1 MINRIT
7 VQSFFSFGQEQTIE
21 LNQDTNIL
29 VGINGSGKSNF
40 IKIIQF
46 LYEGIAGKEG
56 LRNLINK
63 KWGGFS
69 SMVFCGGDEVV
80 REVIITYHFDKDKVK
95 TVFDGGGH
103 QFVNNPIYE
112 IRINKVG
119 LFNYDVSEKI
129 YNESAKKGQSPF
141 IYLDVANGKGII
153 SKKDK
158 AKIGIKQAIFDEN
171 ELVLKQISEPENFY
185 PLFTLKKAIE
195 EIVVYSYFDTTLDS
209 KIRQLS
215 PYYSELRLLSSGENL
230 THLLSYL
237 NGNNTKSYDQIILL
251 LKKINPQFRE
261 LVFNQPTSSKTL
273 LALKEQN
280 LNRAITIEH
289 ISDGTLRFLILM
301 AILYNPNRGML
312 VCLDEPEIGLHPD
325 MIQTVGEGIKF
336 ASKNGTQMIVAT
348 HSPLLLNGFN
358 LEDLKIFE
366 KDNSNQTIVSTKSED
381 DFKDW
386 DGEFLVGQMWLRGE
400 IGGVRW

>member
-1 MINRIT
+1 MIDKIT
-7 VQSFFSFGQEQTIE
+7 VRSFFSFGKQQTIE
-21 LNQDTNIL
+21 LNPDTNIL

-40 IKIIQF
+40 IKAIQL

-56 LRNLINK
+56 LKNLINK

-69 SMVFCGGDEVV
+69 TIVYCGGEEAASKVTL
-80 REVIITYHFDKDKVK
+80 TYHFNKEKIR
-95 TVFDGGGH
+95 TVLGGGGH
-103 QFVNNPIYE
+103 QFANDPIYE
-112 IRINKVG
+112 IGLDKVG
-119 LFNYDVSEKI
+119 LFNYEVSEKI
-129 YNESAKKGQSPF
+129 YNEGVKKDLSPF

-158 AKIGIKQAIFDEN
+158 ATIGIKQAIFDEN

-195 EIVVYSYFDTTLDS
+195 EIVVYSYFDTTPDS

-215 PYYSELRLLSSGENL
+215 PYYTELRLLPTGENL

-237 NGNNTKSYDQIILL
+237 NGNQTKSYDQIILS
-251 LKKINPQFRE
+251 LKKINPLFRE
-261 LVFNQPTSSKTL
+261 LVFSQPTSSKTL

-280 LNRAITIEH
+280 LNRAITVEH

-301 AILYNPNRGML
+301 AILYNPDRGKL
-312 VCLDEPEIGLHPD
+312 VCLDEPETGLHPD
-325 MIQTVGEGIKF
+325 MIQTIGEGIKY
-336 ASKNGTQMIVAT
+336 AANNGTQMIVAS
-348 HSPLLLNGFN
+348 HSPLLLNGFD

-366 KDNSNQTIVSTKSED
+366 KETDNQTIVSTKSED

-386 DGEFLVGQMWLRGE
+386 DGGFLVGQMWLRGE
-400 IGGVRW
+400 IGGLRW

>member
-1 MINRIT
+1 MINKIT
-7 VQSFFSFGQEQTIE
+7 VQSFFSFGKHQTIE
-21 LNQDTNIL
+21 LNDDTNIL

-69 SMVFCGGDEVV
+69 SMIYCGGDEDA
-80 REVIITYHFDKDKVK
+80 REVIITYHFDRNKVK
-95 TVFDGGGH
+95 NVFEGNGFLFPKD
-103 QFVNNPIYE
+103 PIYE
-112 IRINKVG
+112 VRISKVG
-119 LFNYDVSEKI
+119 LFNYDVSEKM
-129 YNESAKKGQSPF
+129 YNESRRQGQPPF
-141 IYLDVANGKGII
+141 IYLDVSNGKGII
-153 SKKDK
+153 SRKDDT
-158 AKIGIKQAIFDEN
+158 KIGIKQAIFDEN

-215 PYYSELRLLSSGENL
+215 PYYSELKLLPSGENL

-237 NGNNTKSYDQIILL
+237 NGNYTKSYDQILLL
-251 LKKINPQFRE
+251 LKKVNPHFKE

-273 LALKEQN
+273 LALKEQH
-280 LNRAITIEH
+280 LNKAITVDQ
-289 ISDGTLRFLILM
+289 ISDGTLRFLILLS
-301 AILYNPNRGML
+301 ILYNPNRGML
-312 VCLDEPEIGLHPD
+312 ICLDEPETGLHPD
-325 MIQTVGEGIKF
+325 MIQTIGEGIKA
-336 ASKNGTQMIVAT
+336 ASKDGTQMIIAT
-348 HSPLLLNGFN
+348 HSPLLLNGFE

-366 KDNSNQTIVSTKSED
+366 KDKDNQTIISRKTED
-381 DFKDW
+381 DFKEW
-386 DGEFLVGQMWLRGE
+386 EGEFLVGQMWLRGE
-400 IGGVRW
+400 LGGVRW